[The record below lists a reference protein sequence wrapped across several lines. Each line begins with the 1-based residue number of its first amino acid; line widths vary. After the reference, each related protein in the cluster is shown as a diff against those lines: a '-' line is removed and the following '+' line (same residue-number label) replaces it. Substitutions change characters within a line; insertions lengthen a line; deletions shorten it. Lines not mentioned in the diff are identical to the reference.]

1 MHDFNILS
9 FMLEARGEMLVT
21 VQGISMDPVLKENDK
36 VIIVRCESYDIGDV
50 IVFDYDEP
58 FLVVH
63 RILMKTSNQYLCKGD
78 NTFRLEQ
85 ISKKKVLGKVKSI
98 IRDNSMVSIP
108 IVDEIFI
115 SRSLDVYREYKKNSF
130 NNELTKQS
138 DVYRDFARDYLKGT

>member
-1 MHDFNILS
+1 MQDFNILS
-9 FMLEARGEMLVT
+9 FMLEVRGEMLVT

-78 NTFRLEQ
+78 NTFRLESNQ
-85 ISKKKVLGKVKSI
+85 QKKSSRKSEKYY
-98 IRDNSMVSIP
+98 S
-108 IVDEIFI
+108 
-115 SRSLDVYREYKKNSF
+115 
-130 NNELTKQS
+130 
-138 DVYRDFARDYLKGT
+138 G